1 MQTDRCLTSK
11 FAAPLLALPRATGAE
26 RNFSTA
32 QAVQALYLTLLPL
45 PRYRHSK
52 QTIRAKGGHKRSKVP
67 AQRHLFTPTQPP
79 ISSRR
84 IVLWSY
90 WSQFTGAVS
99 MQLWLIPSVVQASV
113 HSPILP
119 FPSLFSFSLFLLLIQ
134 HQYALQEKG
143 VKLSRRGQ

>member
-1 MQTDRCLTSK
+1 MQFCLIWKLLGYLSKNWQQTDRQTDKCLASK
-11 FAAPLLALPRATGAE
+11 TAAPLLSLPRATGAE
-26 RNFSTA
+26 KNFYST
-32 QAVQALYLTLLPL
+32 QAVQALHLTPL
-45 PRYRHSK
+45 PHPCYGHLK
-52 QTIRAKGGHKRSKVP
+52 QTIRGVTKEERFLHTDTYLP
-67 AQRHLFTPTQPP
+67 PPP

-119 FPSLFSFSLFLLLIQ
+119 FPSLFS
-134 HQYALQEKG
+134 
-143 VKLSRRGQ
+143 LSFTHS